1 MPTDAFPVR
10 SLSSSREASTCVLVR
25 AKAPLRI
32 SFAGGGTDL
41 PHYYEK
47 YDGAV
52 LSSTINRYARVTI
65 YLRDDAEVLIRSLD
79 LDRSVRYTLQEGPI
93 YDGVLDLAKAAI
105 HRVGAHHGMDV
116 DIHMEAPKGSGL
128 GGRLH

>member
-1 MPTDAFPVR
+1 MA
-10 SLSSSREASTCVLVR
+10 VLLIR

-41 PHYYEK
+41 PHFYEK
-47 YDGAV
+47 HDGAV

-65 YLRDDAEVLIRSLD
+65 YLRHDSEVVIRSLD
-79 LDRSVRYTLQEGPI
+79 LDRSVRYTLHDGPI

-105 HRVGAHHGMDV
+105 HRVGVHHGMDLDV
-116 DIHMEAPKGSGL
+116 HWRRPKAAD
-128 GGRLH
+128 